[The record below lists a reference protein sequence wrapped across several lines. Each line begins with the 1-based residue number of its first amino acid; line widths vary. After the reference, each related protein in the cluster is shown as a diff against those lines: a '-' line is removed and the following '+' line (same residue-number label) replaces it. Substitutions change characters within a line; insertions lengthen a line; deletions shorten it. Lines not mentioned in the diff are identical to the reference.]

1 MAHRTCGIVYYANDL
16 TVITKTGER
25 VDIGRTEVMLVREND
40 QLEAGATTTKEWI
53 AVVPVDRNDSADEVT
68 DLEWLKTATETER
81 TAVRFVRVDASPHEL
96 RLMQARPPTW
106 GDTPGSLAYRS
117 FPVRDIPLTILKS
130 QDPTL
135 RRLPPIA
142 AQLDAL
148 RSASKTPPV
157 PEDPAVTQQLL
168 EVVSGL
174 AADVQALKTER
185 TPPAGAP
192 TEKDLFH
199 RQLEALGIK
208 LPQQPPALAEQV
220 PVTLGGADEIERL
233 VAQRVEEELR
243 KRQSPPAAR
252 DGSANLFASSGTG
265 SANQQLFANLSER
278 LGGPARAATGVPPSP
293 PVMPENPLGNLN
305 PTQKALLVQL
315 LQNISPTQQAHL
327 LELLQTVNATQQAPL
342 LQLLQGLPRNIPDTT
357 GALTLD
363 MLAGNTESGGSAT
376 IAPGARGLASLDR
389 VRAAFRKDPKAR
401 YEHVRAKIRGFLREK
416 GKGETAIEAYFETF
430 VEFNDDLT
438 AYFVTLFAE
447 IITALERS
455 DTDRALG
462 VACSGIQFLE
472 QRALD
477 GQALDLAW
485 LCTLLEDPIIKPK
498 KPAASSKG
506 RAKGEAT
513 GGAGRLG
520 FARTIEHDVLTAVCA
535 ALKDWDALD
544 KLRASSA

>member
-1 MAHRTCGIVYYANDL
+1 M
-16 TVITKTGER
+16 
-25 VDIGRTEVMLVREND
+25 
-40 QLEAGATTTKEWI
+40 
-53 AVVPVDRNDSADEVT
+53 
-68 DLEWLKTATETER
+68 
-81 TAVRFVRVDASPHEL
+81 
-96 RLMQARPPTW
+96 
-106 GDTPGSLAYRS
+106 
-117 FPVRDIPLTILKS
+117 
-130 QDPTL
+130 
-135 RRLPPIA
+135 
-142 AQLDAL
+142 
-148 RSASKTPPV
+148 
-157 PEDPAVTQQLL
+157 
-168 EVVSGL
+168 
-174 AADVQALKTER
+174 
-185 TPPAGAP
+185 
-192 TEKDLFH
+192 
-199 RQLEALGIK
+199 
-208 LPQQPPALAEQV
+208 
-220 PVTLGGADEIERL
+220 
-233 VAQRVEEELR
+233 
-243 KRQSPPAAR
+243 
-252 DGSANLFASSGTG
+252 
-265 SANQQLFANLSER
+265 
-278 LGGPARAATGVPPSP
+278 
-293 PVMPENPLGNLN
+293 
-305 PTQKALLVQL
+305 
-315 LQNISPTQQAHL
+315 LQNSSPTQQAPL
-327 LELLQTVNATQQAPL
+327 LELLQTLNATQQAPL